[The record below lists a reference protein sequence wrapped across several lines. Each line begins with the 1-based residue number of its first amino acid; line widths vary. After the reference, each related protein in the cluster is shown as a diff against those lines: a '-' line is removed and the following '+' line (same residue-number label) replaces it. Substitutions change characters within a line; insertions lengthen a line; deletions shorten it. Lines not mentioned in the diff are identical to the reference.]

1 MITITIIAII
11 AAIVVMVAVA
21 VAAWVAM
28 GSWVALLIAFI
39 AGLITAGVCL
49 TVYFMTKLI
58 AQRRREKRSESSEC
72 TQVPS
77 KNLTRPLL

>member
-28 GSWVALLIAFI
+28 GSWVALLIAFV

-49 TVYFMTKLI
+49 TVYFIAKLI
-58 AQRRREKRSESSEC
+58 AQRRREKRSEN

>member
-11 AAIVVMVAVA
+11 AAIVVMAAVA

-28 GSWVALLIAFI
+28 GSWVALLIALL

-49 TVYFMTKLI
+49 TVYFMAKLI
-58 AQRRREKRSESSEC
+58 IQRSREKRSECIYGPTE
-72 TQVPS
+72 
-77 KNLTRPLL
+77 N

>member
-1 MITITIIAII
+1 
-11 AAIVVMVAVA
+11 MVAVA

-28 GSWVALLIAFI
+28 GSLVALLIAFV
-39 AGLITAGVCL
+39 AGLITAGVCI
-49 TVYFMTKLI
+49 TVYFIAKLI
-58 AQRRREKRSESSEC
+58 AQRSREKRSEN